1 MNNET
6 PEAAL
11 RSRIADLEQQL
22 KLSDEG
28 CSRLAARC
36 LDLEKEVQSYLAAH
50 PQREMHT
57 DSPTLLQPLLY
68 FDAGFGFSERDT
80 LTAPDYV
87 CDELTG
93 TVTATFELPTAAQAL
108 RFDPGELPCCIT
120 NLSFSDDRLL
130 CVPANGLTLP
140 GNSILFLG
148 DDPNFRLE
156 GLTHYPA
163 GMKLVVSYCYFPLET
178 LTDEPLFNAVLEG
191 VQHFQK
197 TRNSEARH
205 IQQLEQTNAAYAL
218 AKISGLKYCEY
229 LNRQYG
235 TDYISVMPTNLYG
248 PNDNYHPTH
257 SHVVPALIRRFHE
270 AKEQGLEEV
279 TCWGDG
285 TPLREFLYVDDL
297 ANLCVFLMNNY
308 SGNET
313 VNAGTGKELTIRELT
328 ELVAKTVGYEGR
340 ILWDTSKP
348 NGTPRKLLDVS
359 KSAALGWKYRVEL
372 EEGLKLSYEDFLSN
386 PMRAE
391 R

>member
-140 GNSILFLG
+140 GDSILFLG

-163 GMKLVVSYCYFPLET
+163 GMKLVASYCYFPLET

-197 TRNSEARH
+197 TWNSEARH
-205 IQQLEQTNAAYAL
+205 IQQLEQANAEQQQAVDAL
-218 AKISGLKYCEY
+218 HKNIAELH
-229 LNRQYG
+229 Q
-235 TDYISVMPTNLYG
+235 
-248 PNDNYHPTH
+248 
-257 SHVVPALIRRFHE
+257 
-270 AKEQGLEEV
+270 
-279 TCWGDG
+279 
-285 TPLREFLYVDDL
+285 
-297 ANLCVFLMNNY
+297 AN
-308 SGNET
+308 
-313 VNAGTGKELTIRELT
+313 AELTARCQ
-328 ELVAKTVGYEGR
+328 AYEKSLEGVLSSSSWR
-340 ILWDTSKP
+340 ITSP
-348 NGTPRKLLDVS
+348 FRRL
-359 KSAALGWKYRVEL
+359 LGWFHR
-372 EEGLKLSYEDFLSN
+372 S
-386 PMRAE
+386 R
-391 R
+391 

>member
-87 CDELTG
+87 CDELTSA
-93 TVTATFELPTAAQAL
+93 VTATFELPTAAQAL

-140 GNSILFLG
+140 GDSILFLG

-197 TRNSEARH
+197 TWNSEARH
-205 IQQLEQTNAAYAL
+205 IQQLEQTNAEQQQAVDAL
-218 AKISGLKYCEY
+218 HKNIAELH
-229 LNRQYG
+229 Q
-235 TDYISVMPTNLYG
+235 
-248 PNDNYHPTH
+248 
-257 SHVVPALIRRFHE
+257 
-270 AKEQGLEEV
+270 
-279 TCWGDG
+279 
-285 TPLREFLYVDDL
+285 
-297 ANLCVFLMNNY
+297 AN
-308 SGNET
+308 
-313 VNAGTGKELTIRELT
+313 AELTARCQ
-328 ELVAKTVGYEGR
+328 AYEKSLEGVLSSSSWR
-340 ILWDTSKP
+340 ITSP
-348 NGTPRKLLDVS
+348 FRRL
-359 KSAALGWKYRVEL
+359 LGWFHR
-372 EEGLKLSYEDFLSN
+372 S
-386 PMRAE
+386 R
-391 R
+391 